1 MPNVE
6 GILETIAGVLNRSM
20 GCTSFFVSSFDE
32 AAQLIFC
39 VGGWEDGTRLDVSGF
54 PPIPLEAKGRGTESL
69 VIRSGQ
75 PLSVPDYDARVRT
88 AATSYHLDDNH
99 QLREGPSVA
108 EERVRSAIM
117 VPLKIAGAITGVLQA
132 FSERPAAFSTE
143 DLHLLEALSV
153 PVSGAL
159 QNASLNRL
167 AQEERNRRARAD
179 DERRSLEA
187 VVRHAQKLEALG
199 LLAGGLAHDFNNILM
214 AVTGHIELAEEE
226 LDRLPESGPARVQLE
241 RALSAVRRGTQLTR
255 GMLAYAGQADVPREA
270 VVLADVVDE
279 VLVLAQASI
288 PKEVSVQHAPRADGG
303 IVMGDPTQITQVVM
317 NLVINAAEAVGSTAG
332 KVRIATSLVTCSH
345 SELAGMRMGQGLAAG
360 DYLCLEVRDTG
371 CGMEAHALARIFD
384 PFFSTK
390 VAGRGLGL
398 SAFLG
403 IVRDHGGAVSVQSS
417 PGEGSTFKV
426 VFPRMAKGEVTVAA
440 DAPGEPWKAGG
451 TVLAIDDE
459 PSLRE
464 ILSRLLARM
473 GSRTVVAADG
483 MQGLQSFSQQQDDI
497 RLVLVDLAMPRMGGE
512 EVVRALRP
520 MRPGLPIILMS
531 GYPVEKVGEF
541 AGVGVDGFL
550 QKPFRAAHLDR
561 AIGDALASA
570 WRRMGGV

>member
-1 MPNVE
+1 
-6 GILETIAGVLNRSM
+6 
-20 GCTSFFVSSFDE
+20 
-32 AAQLIFC
+32 
-39 VGGWEDGTRLDVSGF
+39 
-54 PPIPLEAKGRGTESL
+54 
-69 VIRSGQ
+69 
-75 PLSVPDYDARVRT
+75 
-88 AATSYHLDDNH
+88 
-99 QLREGPSVA
+99 
-108 EERVRSAIM
+108 
-117 VPLKIAGAITGVLQA
+117 
-132 FSERPAAFSTE
+132 
-143 DLHLLEALSV
+143 
-153 PVSGAL
+153 
-159 QNASLNRL
+159 
-167 AQEERNRRARAD
+167 
-179 DERRSLEA
+179 
-187 VVRHAQKLEALG
+187 
-199 LLAGGLAHDFNNILM
+199 
-214 AVTGHIELAEEE
+214 
-226 LDRLPESGPARVQLE
+226 
-241 RALSAVRRGTQLTR
+241 
-255 GMLAYAGQADVPREA
+255 
-270 VVLADVVDE
+270 
-279 VLVLAQASI
+279 
-288 PKEVSVQHAPRADGG
+288 
-303 IVMGDPTQITQVVM
+303 
-317 NLVINAAEAVGSTAG
+317 
-332 KVRIATSLVTCSH
+332 
-345 SELAGMRMGQGLAAG
+345 
-360 DYLCLEVRDTG
+360 
-371 CGMEAHALARIFD
+371 MEAHALARIFD